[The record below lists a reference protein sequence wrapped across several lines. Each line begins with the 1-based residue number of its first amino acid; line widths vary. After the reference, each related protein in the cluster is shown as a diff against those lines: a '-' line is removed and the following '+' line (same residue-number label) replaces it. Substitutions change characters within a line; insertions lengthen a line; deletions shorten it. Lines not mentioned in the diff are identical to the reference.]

1 MSSIASFRYRVV
13 DVFTSC
19 SLAGNQLAVFPDAS
33 GIDSAI
39 MPRIARELNL
49 AETTVVL
56 LVMGDSDNCTGLKL
70 PGLILYM
77 SCARVP

>member
-1 MSSIASFRYRVV
+1 MSPIASSRYRVV

-19 SLAGNQLAVFPDAS
+19 SLAGNQLAVFTDAS

-56 LVMGDSDNCTGLKL
+56 SVNGGF
-70 PGLILYM
+70 
-77 SCARVP
+77 